1 MGTMDTGRKKNHRA
15 RLMERVTLGLWACE
29 FEPGV
34 GRRID
39 LKTKTKTNHCVQEMT
54 WHLLGAGWFRIAGG
68 SHLFSYPGQS
78 KESAYCPISFIN
90 SSVEAF
96 PKEGEKA
103 PWRASFLHGVG
114 AQCAL

>member
-1 MGTMDTGRKKNHRA
+1 M
-15 RLMERVTLGLWACE
+15 TLGLWACE

-34 GRRID
+34 GRRAD
-39 LKTKTKTNHCVQEMT
+39 LKTKTKTKTKKPLCSGNDVAFT
-54 WHLLGAGWFRIAGG
+54 WSRVVSYRGG

-78 KESAYCPISFIN
+78 KESAYCPISSIN

-96 PKEGEKA
+96 PEEGEKA

>member
-54 WHLLGAGWFRIAGG
+54 WHLLGAGWFRIAGA
-68 SHLFSYPGQS
+68 HICF
-78 KESAYCPISFIN
+78 PIR
-90 SSVEAF
+90 A
-96 PKEGEKA
+96 KA
-103 PWRASFLHGVG
+103 RNQHIVLLVSLIAV
-114 AQCAL
+114 